1 MFGMG
6 SALHDYSD
14 EEQDIGKVY
23 DRVLMRRLLS
33 YLKPYKLQLL
43 IIGLLIIGNTLS
55 RLVGPY
61 LMQVAID
68 RHITPGVLD
77 GLSTIAIFLVLGLV
91 SEFVFSYFEEYRM
104 QMIGQHAMH
113 DLRQTLF
120 SHLQRLDVQFFDK
133 NPVGRL
139 MTRVMGDVQVLNEL
153 FASGVITVFANLLNI
168 LGIMGAMLLYNWRLA
183 LVAFTVIPII
193 FGATLVYQI
202 YSRRAFRE
210 QRKQLARINAFLQ
223 ENIVGMTTMKLFA
236 QERRSYLRFN
246 ERNRKYLSAN
256 LKSIFYFSIFHPLIE
271 VMASLATAVIIWY
284 GGGQIV
290 QGALSF
296 GVLVAFI
303 RYAERIFWPI
313 RELSEKYTIF
323 QNAMAS
329 SERIFQL
336 LDTQP
341 AIVSAV
347 PKSGSETLKGEIEFR
362 NVWLAYNDDNYV
374 LRDVS
379 FKVKPGEKVALVG
392 HTGAGKTSI
401 INLLCRFYEIN
412 KGQILIDGVDIREMN
427 LEELREAISI
437 VQQNIFLF
445 SDSIER
451 NISLGNP
458 SISSEQVARASR
470 DVHLDR
476 FVQKMPEVY
485 GTEVK
490 EDGAGLSVGQKQ
502 LVAFARALA
511 SDPSI
516 LILDGGNLSVDTET
530 EILIEDALSRLM
542 ENRTSVVIAHRLST
556 IQNADKIIVMHRG
569 EIRETGRTTSY
580 YRRVASIIGYTS
592 CNTRDRRKRQ
602 LKFLSAF
609 NALVPHNIRRHL
621 HDQSD

>member
-6 SALHDYSD
+6 GDLHEYSD
-14 EEQDIGKVY
+14 EEQELGKVY
-23 DRVLMRRLLS
+23 DRVLMKRLLA
-33 YLKPYKLQLL
+33 YLKPYKFQLVL
-43 IIGLLIIGNTLS
+43 IGFFILGNTLAALA
-55 RLVGPY
+55 RPA
-61 LMQVAID
+61 LMQLAID
-68 RHITPGVLD
+68 EKITPGQLE
-77 GLSTIAIFLVLGLV
+77 GLSTIAMFVVFALV
-91 SEFVFSYFEEYRM
+91 SEFVFSYFEEYRT
-104 QMIGQHAMH
+104 QLLGQHVMR
-113 DLRQTLF
+113 DLRKTLF
-120 SHLQRLDVQFFDK
+120 THLQRLDVQFFDR

-153 FASGVITVFANLLNI
+153 FSSGVITGFANLLKI
-168 LGIMGAMLLYNWRLA
+168 AGIMVALLLYNWKLA
-183 LVAFTVIPII
+183 LATFTVIPII
-193 FGATLVYQI
+193 FVATLVYQI

-246 ERNRKYLSAN
+246 ERNRKYLAAN
-256 LKSIFYFSIFHPLIE
+256 LRSIFYFSIFHPLIE
-271 VMASLATAVIIWY
+271 VTASLATAVIIWY
-284 GGGQIV
+284 GGGQLV
-290 QGALSF
+290 QDALTL

-303 RYAERIFWPI
+303 GYAERLFWPI

-341 AIVSAV
+341 TIASTASSSGN
-347 PKSGSETLKGEIEFR
+347 PKVLKGEIEFR
-362 NVWLAYNDDNYV
+362 NVWFAYNDDDYV

-379 FKVKPGEKVALVG
+379 FTVKPGEKVALVG
-392 HTGAGKTSI
+392 HTGAGKSSI
-401 INLLCRFYEIN
+401 INILSRFYEIN
-412 KGQILIDGVDIREMN
+412 KGQILIDGVDIRDMA

-451 NISLGNP
+451 NISLGK
-458 SISSEQVARASR
+458 SAVSSEQVQQAAK

-476 FVQKMPEVY
+476 FVQKMPEIY
-485 GTEVK
+485 GTVVK
-490 EDGAGLSVGQKQ
+490 EDGGGLSVGQKQ

-516 LILDGGNLSVDTET
+516 LVLDEATSSVDTET

-556 IQNADKIIVMHRG
+556 IQNADKIIVLHRG
-569 EIRETGRTTSY
+569 EIRETGTHAALLQQRGIY
-580 YRRVASIIGYTS
+580 YRLY
-592 CNTRDRRKRQ
+592 Q
-602 LKFLSAF
+602 LQYKGQE
-609 NALVPHNIRRHL
+609 ALRAR
-621 HDQSD
+621 

>member
-6 SALHDYSD
+6 GNLYEYSD
-14 EEQDIGKVY
+14 EEQDLGKVY
-23 DRVLMRRLLS
+23 DRVLMKRLLA
-33 YLKPYKLQLL
+33 YLKPYKLQML
-43 IIGLLIIGNTLS
+43 IIGLLMVGNTLA

-61 LMQVAID
+61 LTQIAID
-68 RHITPGVLD
+68 RHIMPGVLE
-77 GLSTIAIFLVLGLV
+77 GLSTIAMLLVLALV

-104 QMIGQHAMH
+104 QMIGQHVMH

-168 LGIMGAMLLYNWRLA
+168 LGIMVVMLLYNWKLA
-183 LVAFTVIPII
+183 LVTFAVIPII

-236 QERRSYLRFN
+236 QERRSHLRFN
-246 ERNRKYLSAN
+246 ERNRRYLSAN
-256 LKSIFYFSIFHPLIE
+256 LRSIFYFSIFHPLIE
-271 VMASLATAVIIWY
+271 VTASVATAVIIWY

-290 QGALSF
+290 QGALTF

-303 RYAERIFWPI
+303 RYAERFFWPV

-336 LDTQP
+336 FDTQP
-341 AIVSAV
+341 TIASTV
-347 PKSGSETLKGEIEFR
+347 PKSGVEGLKGEIEFR
-362 NVWLAYNDDNYV
+362 NVWFAYNDDDYV

-412 KGQILIDGVDIREMN
+412 KGQILIDGVDIQEMN

-458 SISSEQVARASR
+458 SISSEQVARASK

-476 FVQKMPEVY
+476 FVQKMPEIY
-485 GTEVK
+485 GTEIK

-516 LILDGGNLSVDTET
+516 LILDEATSSVDTET
-530 EILIEDALSRLM
+530 EILIEDALKRLM

-569 EIRETGRTTSY
+569 EIRETGTHNELLQKGGIYHRLY
-580 YRRVASIIGYTS
+580 QLQYKGQE
-592 CNTRDRRKRQ
+592 KRGG
-602 LKFLSAF
+602 
-609 NALVPHNIRRHL
+609 
-621 HDQSD
+621 

>member
-1 MFGMG
+1 VFGMG
-6 SALHDYSD
+6 SDLYEYSD
-14 EEQDIGKVY
+14 EEQDLGKVY

-33 YLKPYKLQLL
+33 YLKPYKFQLL
-43 IIGLLIIGNTLS
+43 IIGFLMVGNTLS
-55 RLVGPY
+55 QLAGPF
-61 LMQVAID
+61 LMQLAID
-68 RHITPGVLD
+68 DYITPGISE
-77 GLSTIAIFLVLGLV
+77 GLSTIAMLYVFSLISL
-91 SEFVFSYFEEYRM
+91 FVFGYSEEYRT
-104 QMIGQHAMH
+104 QMIGQHVMH
-113 DLRQTLF
+113 DLRQVLF

-153 FASGVITVFANLLNI
+153 FSSGVITIFANLLRI
-168 LGIMGAMLLYNWRLA
+168 SGIVVVMLLYNWKLA
-183 LVAFTVIPII
+183 LVTFTVIPII

-236 QERRSYLRFN
+236 QERRSHLRFN
-246 ERNRKYLSAN
+246 ERNRRYLAAN

-271 VMASLATAVIIWY
+271 VAASLATAVIIWY

-290 QGALSF
+290 QNALTF
-296 GVLVAFI
+296 GGLVMFMG
-303 RYAERIFWPI
+303 YAQQFFWPI

-341 AIVSAV
+341 TIASAA
-347 PKSGSETLKGEIEFR
+347 PKSGTDDLKGEIEFK
-362 NVWLAYNDDNYV
+362 NVWFAYNDDDYV

-427 LEELREAISI
+427 LEDLRSAISI

-451 NISLGNP
+451 NITLGDP
-458 SISSEQVARASR
+458 SISSEQVKRASE

-485 GTEVK
+485 GTEIK

-511 SDPSI
+511 SDPNV
-516 LILDGGNLSVDTET
+516 LILDEATSSVDTET
-530 EILIEDALSRLM
+530 ELLIEDAVSRLM

-556 IQNADKIIVMHRG
+556 IQNADRIIVMHRG
-569 EIRETGRTTSY
+569 EIRETGTHNELLQQGGIY
-580 YRRVASIIGYTS
+580 YRLYQLQYKGQETK
-592 CNTRDRRKRQ
+592 KR
-602 LKFLSAF
+602 L
-609 NALVPHNIRRHL
+609 
-621 HDQSD
+621 

>member
-6 SALHDYSD
+6 SNLYEYND
-14 EEQDIGKVY
+14 EEDDLGKVY
-23 DRVLMRRLLS
+23 DSVLMKRLLS
-33 YLKPYKLQLL
+33 YLKPYKIQLL
-43 IIGLLIIGNTLS
+43 IIGFLMVGSTLS

-61 LMQVAID
+61 LLHIAID
-68 RHITPGVLD
+68 DHIIPRVPEGLGVIALFMVF
-77 GLSTIAIFLVLGLV
+77 GLIG
-91 SEFVFSYFEEYRM
+91 EFVFGYFEEYRM
-104 QMIGQHAMH
+104 QMIGQHVMH
-113 DLRQTLF
+113 DLRQMLF

-168 LGIMGAMLLYNWRLA
+168 FGIVVVMLLINWKLA
-183 LVAFTVIPII
+183 LVTFTVIPII

-236 QERRSYLRFN
+236 QERQSHLRFN
-246 ERNRKYLSAN
+246 ERNRRYLAAN

-271 VMASLATAVIIWY
+271 VTASLATAVIIWY

-290 QGALSF
+290 QGALTF

-303 RYAERIFWPI
+303 RYAERFFWPI

-341 AIVSAV
+341 TIISTV
-347 PKSGSETLKGEIEFR
+347 PKKDTDSLKGEIEFR
-362 NVWLAYNDDNYV
+362 NVWFAYNDDDYV

-427 LEELREAISI
+427 LEDLRGAISI

-451 NISLGNP
+451 NITLGDP
-458 SISSEQVARASR
+458 SILTEQVKRASE

-476 FVQKMPEVY
+476 FVQKMPDLY
-485 GTEVK
+485 GTEIK

-511 SDPSI
+511 SDPSV
-516 LILDGGNLSVDTET
+516 LILDEATSSVDTET

-556 IQNADKIIVMHRG
+556 IQNADRIIVMHRG
-569 EIRETGRTTSY
+569 EIRETGTHNELLQQSGGIY
-580 YRRVASIIGYTS
+580 YRLYQLQYKGQETK
-592 CNTRDRRKRQ
+592 RR
-602 LKFLSAF
+602 
-609 NALVPHNIRRHL
+609 
-621 HDQSD
+621 

>member
-6 SALHDYSD
+6 SNLYEYSD
-14 EEQDIGKVY
+14 EEQDLGKVY
-23 DRVLMRRLLS
+23 DRVLMRRLLAF
-33 YLKPYKLQLL
+33 LKPYTFQLYVIAFL
-43 IIGLLIIGNTLS
+43 MVGTTLS
-55 RLVGPY
+55 RLIGPY
-61 LMQVAID
+61 LMQIAID
-68 RHITPGVLD
+68 QHIIPGELE
-77 GLSTIAIFLVLGLV
+77 GLSTIAAFLVLGLIG
-91 SEFVFSYFEEYRM
+91 EFVFAYFEEYRM
-104 QMIGQHAMH
+104 QMIGQHVMH

-120 SHLQRLDVQFFDK
+120 SHLQRLDVQYFDK

-153 FASGVITVFANLLNI
+153 FTSGVITVFGNLLSI
-168 LGIMGAMLLYNWRLA
+168 LGIMVAMLLYNWKLA
-183 LVAFTVIPII
+183 LVTFTVIPII
-193 FGATLVYQI
+193 FGATLIYQI

-210 QRKQLARINAFLQ
+210 QRKQYARINAFLQ

-246 ERNRKYLSAN
+246 ERNRKYLAAN
-256 LKSIFYFSIFHPLIE
+256 LRSIFYFSIFHPLIE
-271 VMASLATAVIIWY
+271 VAASLATAVIIWY

-290 QGALSF
+290 QGALTF

-303 RYAERIFWPI
+303 RYAERFFWPI

-336 LDTQP
+336 LDTEP
-341 AIVSAV
+341 TIVSTV
-347 PKSGSETLKGEIEFR
+347 DKNGTDTLKGEIEFR
-362 NVWLAYNDDNYV
+362 NVWFAYNDDDYV

-412 KGQILIDGVDIREMN
+412 KGQILIDGVDIQKMN
-427 LEELREAISI
+427 LEELRRAISI

-445 SDSIER
+445 SDSIEQ

-458 SISSEQVARASR
+458 SISSEQVVNASK

-476 FVQKMPEVY
+476 FVQKMPDVY
-485 GTEVK
+485 GTEIK
-490 EDGAGLSVGQKQ
+490 EDGGGLSVGQKQ

-516 LILDGGNLSVDTET
+516 LILDEATSSVDTET

-569 EIRETGRTTSY
+569 EIRETGTHNELLQKNGIY
-580 YRRVASIIGYTS
+580 YRLYQLQYKGQEA
-592 CNTRDRRKRQ
+592 RRKM
-602 LKFLSAF
+602 
-609 NALVPHNIRRHL
+609 
-621 HDQSD
+621 

>member
-6 SALHDYSD
+6 GELYEYSD
-14 EEQDIGKVY
+14 EEQDLGKVY
-23 DRVLMRRLLS
+23 DRVLMKRLMA
-33 YLKPYKLQLL
+33 YLKPYKFQLL
-43 IIGLLIIGNTLS
+43 LIGLLMVGNTLA
-55 RLVGPY
+55 RLAGPY
-61 LMQVAID
+61 LLQRGID
-68 RHITPGVLD
+68 EHITPSILE
-77 GLSTIAIFLVLGLV
+77 GLSTIAIFYMLALIG
-91 SEFVFSYFEEYRM
+91 EFVFSYFEEYRM

-153 FASGVITVFANLLNI
+153 FASGVITVFANLLQI
-168 LGIMGAMLLYNWRLA
+168 LGIMVAMLLYNWKLA
-183 LVAFTVIPII
+183 LVTFTVIPII

-236 QERRSYLRFN
+236 QERRSHLRFN
-246 ERNRKYLSAN
+246 ERNRRYLAAN
-256 LKSIFYFSIFHPLIE
+256 LRSIFYFSLFHPLIE
-271 VMASLATAVIIWY
+271 VTASLAIAVIIWY
-284 GGGQIV
+284 GGGQVV
-290 QGALSF
+290 QDALSF
-296 GVLVAFI
+296 GVLLAFI
-303 RYAERIFWPI
+303 RYAERFFWPI

-341 AIVSAV
+341 TIVSTA
-347 PKSGSETLKGEIEFR
+347 PKSGATTLKGEIEFR
-362 NVWLAYNDDNYV
+362 NVWFAYNDEDYV

-412 KGQILIDGVDIREMN
+412 KGQILIDGVDIQEMN
-427 LEELREAISI
+427 LEELREAVSI

-458 SISSEQVARASR
+458 SISSAQVKRAAE

-476 FVQKMPEVY
+476 FVEKMPQVY
-485 GTEVK
+485 GTEIK
-490 EDGAGLSVGQKQ
+490 EDGGGLSVGQKQ

-516 LILDGGNLSVDTET
+516 LILDEATSSVDTET
-530 EILIEDALSRLM
+530 ELLIEDALSRLM
-542 ENRTSVVIAHRLST
+542 EDRTSVVIAHRLST

-569 EIRETGRTTSY
+569 EIREAGTHNALLQQGGIY
-580 YRRVASIIGYTS
+580 YRLYQLQYKGQEK
-592 CNTRDRRKRQ
+592 RD
-602 LKFLSAF
+602 LF
-609 NALVPHNIRRHL
+609 
-621 HDQSD
+621 HD

>member
-43 IIGLLIIGNTLS
+43 IIGLLIVGNTLS

-341 AIVSAV
+341 AIASAV
-347 PKSGSETLKGEIEFR
+347 PKSGFETLKGEIEFR

-485 GTEVK
+485 GTEIK

-516 LILDGGNLSVDTET
+516 LILDEATSSVDTET

-569 EIRETGRTTSY
+569 EIRETGTHNELLQKGGIY
-580 YRRVASIIGYTS
+580 YRLY
-592 CNTRDRRKRQ
+592 Q
-602 LKFLSAF
+602 LQYKGQEKKTAKVS
-609 NALVPHNIRRHL
+609 
-621 HDQSD
+621 

>member
-6 SALHDYSD
+6 SNLYEYSD
-14 EEQDIGKVY
+14 EEQDLGKVY
-23 DRVLMRRLLS
+23 DRVLMKRLLA
-33 YLKPYKLQLL
+33 YLKPYKFQLL
-43 IIGLLIIGNTLS
+43 IIAFFTVGTTLS

-61 LMQVAID
+61 LWQIGID
-68 RHITPGVLD
+68 RHITPGQLD
-77 GLSTIAIFLVLGLV
+77 GLSTIAIFLVLGLIGD
-91 SEFVFSYFEEYRM
+91 FVFSYFGEYYT
-104 QMIGQHAMH
+104 QMAGQHVMR

-120 SHLQRLDVQFFDK
+120 SHLQRLDVQYFDK

-153 FASGVITVFANLLNI
+153 FTSGVITVFANFLDI
-168 LGIMGAMLLYNWRLA
+168 LSIMVAMLLYNWKLA
-183 LVAFTVIPII
+183 LVTFTVLPII

-210 QRKQLARINAFLQ
+210 QRKQYARINAFLQ

-246 ERNRKYLSAN
+246 ERNRRYLAAN
-256 LKSIFYFSIFHPLIE
+256 LRSIFYFSIFHPLIE
-271 VMASLATAVIIWY
+271 VTASLAIAVIIWY

-290 QGALSF
+290 QGALTF
-296 GVLVAFI
+296 GILVAFLQ
-303 RYAERIFWPI
+303 YAERFFWPI

-336 LDTQP
+336 LDTEP
-341 AIVSAV
+341 TIVSTAD
-347 PKSGSETLKGEIEFR
+347 KTGEETLKGEIEFR
-362 NVWLAYNDDNYV
+362 NVWFAYNDDDYV

-379 FKVKPGEKVALVG
+379 FTVKPGEKVALVG

-412 KGQILIDGVDIREMN
+412 KGQILIDGVDLRKMN
-427 LEELREAISI
+427 LEELRSAISI

-451 NISLGNP
+451 NISLGDP
-458 SISSEQVARASR
+458 SISSKHVARASK

-476 FVQKMPEVY
+476 FVEKMPDRY
-485 GTEVK
+485 DTEIK
-490 EDGAGLSVGQKQ
+490 EDGGGLSVGQKQ

-516 LILDGGNLSVDTET
+516 LILDEATSSVDTET

-569 EIRETGRTTSY
+569 EIRETGTHNELLQKEGIY
-580 YRRVASIIGYTS
+580 YRLY
-592 CNTRDRRKRQ
+592 Q
-602 LKFLSAF
+602 LQYKGQEGMKNL
-609 NALVPHNIRRHL
+609 
-621 HDQSD
+621 

>member
-6 SALHDYSD
+6 GDLYEYSD
-14 EEQDIGKVY
+14 EEQDLGKVY
-23 DRVLMRRLLS
+23 DRVLMKRLLAF
-33 YLKPYKLQLL
+33 LKPYKFQLL
-43 IIGLLIIGNTLS
+43 VIGLLIIGNTLA

-61 LMQVAID
+61 LTQIAID

-77 GLSTIAIFLVLGLV
+77 GLSTIAIFLVVGLI
-91 SEFVFSYFEEYRM
+91 SEFVFSYFEEYHM
-104 QMIGQHAMH
+104 QMIGQHVMH

-120 SHLQRLDVQFFDK
+120 SHLQRLDVQFFDR

-153 FASGVITVFANLLNI
+153 FSSGVISVFANLLNI
-168 LGIMGAMLLYNWRLA
+168 LGIMVAMLLYNWKLA
-183 LVAFTVIPII
+183 LVTFAVIPII

-236 QERRSYLRFN
+236 QERRSHLRFN
-246 ERNRKYLSAN
+246 ERNRRYLAAN

-271 VMASLATAVIIWY
+271 VTASLATAVIIWY

-290 QGALSF
+290 QGALTF
-296 GVLVAFI
+296 GVLLAFI
-303 RYAERIFWPI
+303 RYAERFFWPV

-341 AIVSAV
+341 TITSTV
-347 PKSGSETLKGEIEFR
+347 PKSGSEELKGEIEFR
-362 NVWLAYNDDNYV
+362 NVWFAYNDDDYV

-379 FKVKPGEKVALVG
+379 FKVTPGEKVALVG

-401 INLLCRFYEIN
+401 INLLCRFYDIN
-412 KGQILIDGVDIREMN
+412 KGQILIDGVDIQEMN

-451 NISLGNP
+451 NISLGDP

-485 GTEVK
+485 GTEIK

-516 LILDGGNLSVDTET
+516 LILDEATSSVDTET
-530 EILIEDALSRLM
+530 EILIEDALNRLM
-542 ENRTSVVIAHRLST
+542 QNRTSVVVAHRLST

-569 EIRETGRTTSY
+569 EIRETGTHNELLQQEGIY
-580 YRRVASIIGYTS
+580 YRLY
-592 CNTRDRRKRQ
+592 Q
-602 LKFLSAF
+602 LQYKGQEK
-609 NALVPHNIRRHL
+609 NGR
-621 HDQSD
+621 

>member
-6 SALHDYSD
+6 SNLYEYSD
-14 EEQDIGKVY
+14 EEQELGKVY
-23 DRVLMRRLLS
+23 DWDLLKRLLA
-33 YLKPYKLQLL
+33 YLKPYTFQLFFIAFL
-43 IIGLLIIGNTLS
+43 MIGTTLT
-55 RLVGPY
+55 RLVGPF
-61 LMQVAID
+61 LMQIAID
-68 RHITPGVLD
+68 SHIIPGELE
-77 GLSTIAIFLVLGLV
+77 GLGLIAAFLIFALV
-91 SEFVFSYFEEYRM
+91 GEFVFAYFEEYRI
-104 QMIGQHAMH
+104 QMIGQHVMH

-120 SHLQRLDVQFFDK
+120 SHLQRLDVQYFDK

-153 FASGVITVFANLLNI
+153 FTSGVITVFGNLLSI
-168 LGIMGAMLLYNWRLA
+168 LGIMVAMLLYNWKLA
-183 LVAFTVIPII
+183 CVSFTVIPII

-223 ENIVGMTTMKLFA
+223 ENIVGMTTMQLFT
-236 QERRSYLRFN
+236 QERRSYHRFN
-246 ERNRKYLSAN
+246 ERNRRYLAAN
-256 LKSIFYFSIFHPLIE
+256 LRSIFYFSIFHPMIE
-271 VMASLATAVIIWY
+271 VTASLATAVIIWY

-290 QGALSF
+290 QRILTF

-303 RYAERIFWPI
+303 RYAERFFWPI

-336 LDTQP
+336 LDTEP
-341 AIVSAV
+341 SIVSTV
-347 PKSGSETLKGEIEFR
+347 DKSDTDTLKGEIEFR
-362 NVWLAYNDDNYV
+362 NVWFAYNDEDYV
-374 LRDVS
+374 LKDVS

-412 KGQILIDGVDIREMN
+412 KGQILIDGKDLREMN
-427 LEELREAISI
+427 LDELRSAISI

-445 SDSIER
+445 SDTIER

-458 SISSEQVARASR
+458 SISSEKVVRAAE

-476 FVQKMPEVY
+476 FIQKMPDVY
-485 GTEVK
+485 QTEIK
-490 EDGAGLSVGQKQ
+490 EDGGGLSVGQKQ

-516 LILDGGNLSVDTET
+516 LILDEATSSVDTET
-530 EILIEDALSRLM
+530 EILIEDALNRLM
-542 ENRTSVVIAHRLST
+542 EERTSVVIAHRLST
-556 IQNADKIIVMHRG
+556 IQNADRIIVMHRG
-569 EIRETGRTTSY
+569 EIRETGTHNELLLKEGIY
-580 YRRVASIIGYTS
+580 YRLY
-592 CNTRDRRKRQ
+592 Q
-602 LKFLSAF
+602 LQYKGQEAERLKTA
-609 NALVPHNIRRHL
+609 
-621 HDQSD
+621 

>member
-6 SALHDYSD
+6 GDLYEYSD
-14 EEQDIGKVY
+14 EEQDLGKVY
-23 DRVLMRRLLS
+23 DRVLMKRLLA
-33 YLKPYKLQLL
+33 YLKPYKFQLL
-43 IIGLLIIGNTLS
+43 IIGFLMVGNTLA

-61 LMQVAID
+61 LTQIAID

-77 GLSTIAIFLVLGLV
+77 GLSTIAIFLVVGLV
-91 SEFVFSYFEEYRM
+91 SEFVFSYFEEYKM
-104 QMIGQHAMH
+104 QMIGQHVMH

-120 SHLQRLDVQFFDK
+120 SHLQRLDVQFFDR

-168 LGIMGAMLLYNWRLA
+168 LGIMVAMLLYNWKLA
-183 LVAFTVIPII
+183 LVTFAVIPII
-193 FGATLVYQI
+193 FGATLIYQI

-246 ERNRKYLSAN
+246 ERNRRYLAAN

-271 VMASLATAVIIWY
+271 VTASLATAVIIWY

-290 QGALSF
+290 QGALTF
-296 GVLVAFI
+296 GVLLAFI
-303 RYAERIFWPI
+303 RYAERFFWPV

-341 AIVSAV
+341 TVVSTV
-347 PKSGSETLKGEIEFR
+347 PKSGSEGLKGEIEFR
-362 NVWLAYNDDNYV
+362 NVWFAYNDDDYV

-401 INLLCRFYEIN
+401 INLLCRFYDIN

-451 NISLGNP
+451 NISLGDP
-458 SISSEQVARASR
+458 SISSEQVARASK

-476 FVQKMPEVY
+476 FVQKMPQVY
-485 GTEVK
+485 GTEIK

-516 LILDGGNLSVDTET
+516 LILDEATSSVDTET
-530 EILIEDALSRLM
+530 EILIEDALNRLM
-542 ENRTSVVIAHRLST
+542 EDRTSVVIAHRLST

-569 EIRETGRTTSY
+569 EIRETGTHNELLQRGGIY
-580 YRRVASIIGYTS
+580 HRLY
-592 CNTRDRRKRQ
+592 Q
-602 LKFLSAF
+602 LQYKGQERSG
-609 NALVPHNIRRHL
+609 N
-621 HDQSD
+621 

>member
-6 SALHDYSD
+6 SNLYEYS
-14 EEQDIGKVY
+14 EEEEDLGKVY
-23 DRVLMRRLLS
+23 DRVLMKRLLA
-33 YLKPYKLQLL
+33 YLKPYTFQLFVIAFL
-43 IIGLLIIGNTLS
+43 MVGNTLS
-55 RLVGPY
+55 LLVGPF
-61 LMQVAID
+61 LMQIAID
-68 RHITPGVLD
+68 KHINLGELE
-77 GLSTIAIFLVLGLV
+77 GLSTIAAFLVLGLIGQ
-91 SEFVFSYFEEYRM
+91 FVFSYFEEYRM
-104 QMIGQHAMH
+104 QMIGQNVMR
-113 DLRQTLF
+113 DLRHKLF
-120 SHLQRLDVQFFDK
+120 SHLQHLDVQYFDK

-153 FASGVITVFANLLNI
+153 FTSGVITVFGNLLSI
-168 LGIMGAMLLYNWRLA
+168 LGIMVAMLLYDWKLA
-183 LVAFTVIPII
+183 LITFTVIPII
-193 FGATLVYQI
+193 FGATLIYQI

-210 QRKQLARINAFLQ
+210 QRKQYARINAFLQ

-236 QERRSYLRFN
+236 QERRSHLRFN
-246 ERNRKYLSAN
+246 ERNRRYLAAN

-271 VMASLATAVIIWY
+271 VMASVATAVIIWY

-290 QGALSF
+290 QGALTF

-303 RYAERIFWPI
+303 RYAERFFWPI

-336 LDTQP
+336 LDTEP
-341 AIVSAV
+341 TIVSAV
-347 PKSGSETLKGEIEFR
+347 EKSGKETLKGEIEFR
-362 NVWLAYNDDNYV
+362 NVWFAYNDDDYV
-374 LRDVS
+374 LKDVS
-379 FKVKPGEKVALVG
+379 FKVKSGEKVALVG

-412 KGQILIDGVDIREMN
+412 KGQILIDGVDIQKMN
-427 LEELREAISI
+427 LEEMRRAISI

-445 SDSIER
+445 SDTIER
-451 NISLGNP
+451 NISLGDT
-458 SISSEQVARASR
+458 SISSEQVVRASQ

-476 FVQKMPEVY
+476 FVQKMPDVY
-485 GTEVK
+485 DTEIK
-490 EDGAGLSVGQKQ
+490 EDGGGLSVGQKQ

-516 LILDGGNLSVDTET
+516 LILDEATSSVDTET

-569 EIRETGRTTSY
+569 EIRETGSHNELLQQNGIY
-580 YRRVASIIGYTS
+580 YRLYQLQYKGQE
-592 CNTRDRRKRQ
+592 RKQ
-602 LKFLSAF
+602 KL
-609 NALVPHNIRRHL
+609 
-621 HDQSD
+621 

>member
-6 SALHDYSD
+6 GDLYEYSD
-14 EEQDIGKVY
+14 EEQDLGKVY
-23 DRVLMRRLLS
+23 DRVLMKRLLA
-33 YLKPYKLQLL
+33 YLKPYKFQLL
-43 IIGLLIIGNTLS
+43 IIGFLMVGNTLAS
-55 RLVGPY
+55 LVGPY
-61 LMQVAID
+61 LTQIAID
-68 RHITPGVLD
+68 RHITPGILE
-77 GLSTIAIFLVLGLV
+77 GLSTIAIFLVVGLI
-91 SEFVFSYFEEYRM
+91 SEFVFSYFEEYQM
-104 QMIGQHAMH
+104 QMIGQHVMH

-120 SHLQRLDVQFFDK
+120 SHLQRLDVQFFDR

-168 LGIMGAMLLYNWRLA
+168 LGIMVAMLLYNWKLA
-183 LVAFTVIPII
+183 LVTFAVIPII
-193 FGATLVYQI
+193 FGATLIYQI

-246 ERNRKYLSAN
+246 ERNRRYLAAN

-271 VMASLATAVIIWY
+271 VTASLATAVIIWY

-290 QGALSF
+290 QGALTF
-296 GVLVAFI
+296 GVLLAFI
-303 RYAERIFWPI
+303 RYAERFFWPV

-341 AIVSAV
+341 TVVSTV
-347 PKSGSETLKGEIEFR
+347 PKSGSKGLKGEIEFR
-362 NVWLAYNDDNYV
+362 NVWFAYNDDDYV

-401 INLLCRFYEIN
+401 INLLCRFYDIN

-458 SISSEQVARASR
+458 SISSEQVARASK

-476 FVQKMPEVY
+476 FVQRMPEVY
-485 GTEVK
+485 GTEIK

-516 LILDGGNLSVDTET
+516 LILDEATSSVDTET
-530 EILIEDALSRLM
+530 EILIEDAVNRLM

-569 EIRETGRTTSY
+569 EIRETGTHNELLQQEGIY
-580 YRRVASIIGYTS
+580 YRLY
-592 CNTRDRRKRQ
+592 Q
-602 LKFLSAF
+602 LQYKG
-609 NALVPHNIRRHL
+609 
-621 HDQSD
+621 QEKK

>member
-6 SALHDYSD
+6 SNLYEYND
-14 EEQDIGKVY
+14 EEDDLGKVY
-23 DRVLMRRLLS
+23 DSVLMKRLLS
-33 YLKPYKLQLL
+33 YLKPYKIQLL
-43 IIGLLIIGNTLS
+43 IIGFLMVGSTLS

-61 LMQVAID
+61 LLHIAID
-68 RHITPGVLD
+68 DHIIPRVSD
-77 GLSTIAIFLVLGLV
+77 GLWTVALFMVFGLIGELVFG
-91 SEFVFSYFEEYRM
+91 YFEEYRM
-104 QMIGQHAMH
+104 QMIGQHVMH
-113 DLRQTLF
+113 DLRKTLF

-168 LGIMGAMLLYNWRLA
+168 FGIMVTMLLINWRLA
-183 LVAFTVIPII
+183 LVTFTVIPII
-193 FGATLVYQI
+193 FGATFVYQI

-236 QERRSYLRFN
+236 QERQSHLRFN
-246 ERNRKYLSAN
+246 ERNRRYLAAN

-271 VMASLATAVIIWY
+271 VTASLATAVIIWY

-290 QGALSF
+290 QGALTF

-303 RYAERIFWPI
+303 RYGERFFWPI

-341 AIVSAV
+341 TIISAV
-347 PKSGSETLKGEIEFR
+347 PKSGTESLKGEIEFK
-362 NVWLAYNDDNYV
+362 NVWFAYNDDDYV

-427 LEELREAISI
+427 LEDLRGAISI

-451 NISLGNP
+451 NITLGDP
-458 SISSEQVARASR
+458 SISAEQVKRASE

-476 FVQKMPEVY
+476 FVQKMPEFY
-485 GTEVK
+485 GTEIK

-511 SDPSI
+511 SDPSV
-516 LILDGGNLSVDTET
+516 LILDEATSSVDTET

-556 IQNADKIIVMHRG
+556 IQNADRIIVMHRG
-569 EIRETGRTTSY
+569 EIRETGTHNELLKQNGLY
-580 YRRVASIIGYTS
+580 YRLY
-592 CNTRDRRKRQ
+592 Q
-602 LKFLSAF
+602 LQYKG
-609 NALVPHNIRRHL
+609 
-621 HDQSD
+621 QETKK

>member
-6 SALHDYSD
+6 SNLYEYS
-14 EEQDIGKVY
+14 EEEEDLGKVY
-23 DRVLMRRLLS
+23 DRVLMRRLLA
-33 YLKPYKLQLL
+33 YLKPYTFQLFVIAFL
-43 IIGLLIIGNTLS
+43 MVGNTLS
-55 RLVGPY
+55 LLVGPF
-61 LMQVAID
+61 LMQIAID
-68 RHITPGVLD
+68 RHIILGELD
-77 GLSTIAIFLVLGLV
+77 GLSTIAAFLVLGLIGQ
-91 SEFVFSYFEEYRM
+91 FVFSYFEEYRM
-104 QMIGQHAMH
+104 QMIGQNVMR
-113 DLRQTLF
+113 DLRHKLF
-120 SHLQRLDVQFFDK
+120 SHLQRLDVQYFDK

-153 FASGVITVFANLLNI
+153 FTSGVITVFGNLLSI
-168 LGIMGAMLLYNWRLA
+168 LGIMVAMLLYDWKLA
-183 LVAFTVIPII
+183 LITFTVIPII
-193 FGATLVYQI
+193 FGATLIYQI

-210 QRKQLARINAFLQ
+210 QRKQYARINAFLQ

-236 QERRSYLRFN
+236 QERRSHLRFN
-246 ERNRKYLSAN
+246 ERNRRYLAAN

-271 VMASLATAVIIWY
+271 VMASLAMAVIIWY

-290 QGALSF
+290 QETLTF

-303 RYAERIFWPI
+303 RYAERFFWPI

-336 LDTQP
+336 LDTEP
-341 AIVSAV
+341 TIVSTV
-347 PKSGSETLKGEIEFR
+347 EKSGKETLKGEIEFR
-362 NVWLAYNDDNYV
+362 NVWFAYNDDDYV

-379 FKVKPGEKVALVG
+379 FKVEPGEKVAFVG

-412 KGQILIDGVDIREMN
+412 KGQILIDGVDIQKMN
-427 LEELREAISI
+427 LEEMRRAISI

-445 SDSIER
+445 SDTIER
-451 NISLGNP
+451 NISLGDT
-458 SISSEQVARASR
+458 SISSEQVVRASQ

-476 FVQKMPEVY
+476 FVQKMPDVY
-485 GTEVK
+485 STEIK
-490 EDGAGLSVGQKQ
+490 EDGGGLSVGQKQ

-516 LILDGGNLSVDTET
+516 LILDEATSSVDTET

-569 EIRETGRTTSY
+569 EIRETGSHNELLQKGGIY
-580 YRRVASIIGYTS
+580 YRLY
-592 CNTRDRRKRQ
+592 Q
-602 LKFLSAF
+602 LQYKGQEGKQKL
-609 NALVPHNIRRHL
+609 
-621 HDQSD
+621 

>member
-6 SALHDYSD
+6 SNLYEYSD
-14 EEQDIGKVY
+14 EEQDLGKVY
-23 DRVLMRRLLS
+23 DRVLMKRLLA
-33 YLKPYKLQLL
+33 YLKPYKFQLL
-43 IIGLLIIGNTLS
+43 VIAFFTVGSTLS

-61 LMQVAID
+61 LWQIGID
-68 RHITPGVLD
+68 KHITPGQLD
-77 GLSTIAIFLVLGLV
+77 GLSTIAVFLILGLM
-91 SEFVFSYFEEYRM
+91 SDFVFTYFAEYHT
-104 QMIGQHAMH
+104 QMTGQKVMH

-120 SHLQRLDVQFFDK
+120 SHLQRLDVQYFDK

-153 FASGVITVFANLLNI
+153 FTSGVITVFANLLDI
-168 LGIMGAMLLYNWRLA
+168 LSIMVAMLLYNWKLA
-183 LVAFTVIPII
+183 LVTFTVLPII
-193 FGATLVYQI
+193 FGATLIYQI

-210 QRKQLARINAFLQ
+210 QRKQYARINAFLQ

-246 ERNRKYLSAN
+246 ERNRRYLAAN
-256 LKSIFYFSIFHPLIE
+256 LRSIFYFSLFHPLIE
-271 VMASLATAVIIWY
+271 VTASLATAVIIWY

-290 QGALSF
+290 QGALTF

-303 RYAERIFWPI
+303 RYAERFFWPI

-336 LDTQP
+336 LDTEP
-341 AIVSAV
+341 TIVSTV
-347 PKSGSETLKGEIEFR
+347 DKSGRETLKGEIEFR
-362 NVWLAYNDDNYV
+362 NVWFAYNDDDYV

-379 FKVKPGEKVALVG
+379 FTVKPGEKVALVG

-412 KGQILIDGVDIREMN
+412 KGQILIDGVDLREMN
-427 LEELREAISI
+427 LEELRSAISI

-451 NISLGNP
+451 NISLGSP
-458 SISSEQVARASR
+458 SISSGQVVRASK

-476 FVQKMPEVY
+476 FVQKMPDVY
-485 GTEVK
+485 DTEIK
-490 EDGAGLSVGQKQ
+490 EDGGGLSVGQKQ

-516 LILDGGNLSVDTET
+516 LILDEATSSVDTET

-569 EIRETGRTTSY
+569 EIRETGTHNELLQKEGIY
-580 YRRVASIIGYTS
+580 YRLY
-592 CNTRDRRKRQ
+592 Q
-602 LKFLSAF
+602 LQYKGQEGMKNL
-609 NALVPHNIRRHL
+609 
-621 HDQSD
+621 

>member
-1 MFGMG
+1 
-6 SALHDYSD
+6 
-14 EEQDIGKVY
+14 
-23 DRVLMRRLLS
+23 
-33 YLKPYKLQLL
+33 
-43 IIGLLIIGNTLS
+43 
-55 RLVGPY
+55 
-61 LMQVAID
+61 
-68 RHITPGVLD
+68 
-77 GLSTIAIFLVLGLV
+77 
-91 SEFVFSYFEEYRM
+91 
-104 QMIGQHAMH
+104 
-113 DLRQTLF
+113 
-120 SHLQRLDVQFFDK
+120 
-133 NPVGRL
+133 

-153 FASGVITVFANLLNI
+153 FASGVITVFANLINI
-168 LGIMGAMLLYNWRLA
+168 LGIIVVMLLYNWRLA
-183 LVAFTVIPII
+183 LVTFTVIPII

-236 QERRSYLRFN
+236 QERRSHLRFN
-246 ERNRKYLSAN
+246 ERNRRYLAAN

-271 VMASLATAVIIWY
+271 VAASLATAVIIWY
-284 GGGQIV
+284 GGGQVV
-290 QGALSF
+290 QNALTF

-303 RYAERIFWPI
+303 RYAERFFWPI

-341 AIVSAV
+341 SIISTA
-347 PKSGSETLKGEIEFR
+347 PQKGTEGLKGEIEFR
-362 NVWLAYNDDNYV
+362 NVWFAYNDDDYV

-401 INLLCRFYEIN
+401 INVLCRFYEIN

-427 LEELREAISI
+427 LGDLRGAISI

-451 NISLGNP
+451 NITLGNP
-458 SISSEQVARASR
+458 SISEKQVQHASKN
-470 DVHLDR
+470 VHLDR
-476 FVQKMPEVY
+476 FVQKMPDVY
-485 GTEVK
+485 GTEIK

-511 SDPSI
+511 SDPNI
-516 LILDGGNLSVDTET
+516 LILDEATSSVDTET
-530 EILIEDALSRLM
+530 ELLIEDALKRLM
-542 ENRTSVVIAHRLST
+542 EARTSVVIAHRLST

-569 EIRETGRTTSY
+569 EIRETGTHNELLQQNGIY
-580 YRRVASIIGYTS
+580 YRLY
-592 CNTRDRRKRQ
+592 Q
-602 LKFLSAF
+602 LQYKGQEKKKKL
-609 NALVPHNIRRHL
+609 
-621 HDQSD
+621 

>member
-1 MFGMG
+1 MG
-6 SALHDYSD
+6 RELHDYSE
-14 EEQDIGKVY
+14 EEQDLGKVY
-23 DRVLMRRLLS
+23 DRVLMRRLLA

-43 IIGLLIIGNTLS
+43 IIGLLMLGNTLS
-55 RLVGPY
+55 RLAGPY
-61 LMQVAID
+61 LTQVAID
-68 RHITPGVLD
+68 QHITPAELE
-77 GLSTIAIFLVLGLV
+77 GLSTIAIYLVLALV

-104 QMIGQHAMH
+104 QMIGQHVMR

-168 LGIMGAMLLYNWRLA
+168 LGIMVAMLLYNWRLA
-183 LVAFTVIPII
+183 LATFAVIPII

-236 QERRSYLRFN
+236 QERRSHLRFN
-246 ERNRKYLSAN
+246 ERNRRYLAAN
-256 LKSIFYFSIFHPLIE
+256 LRSIFYFSIFHPLIE
-271 VMASLATAVIIWY
+271 VTASLATAVIIWY

-290 QGALSF
+290 QGAITF
-296 GVLVAFI
+296 GVLLAFI
-303 RYAERIFWPI
+303 RYAERFFWPVRELSEKYTIFQNAMASSERIFWPV

-341 AIVSAV
+341 TIASSV
-347 PKSGSETLKGEIEFR
+347 PKSGSESLKGEIEFR
-362 NVWLAYNDDNYV
+362 NVWLAYNDDDYV

-401 INLLCRFYEIN
+401 INLLCRFYEVN

-427 LEELREAISI
+427 LEELRGAISI

-445 SDSIER
+445 TDSIER

-458 SISSEQVARASR
+458 SISSEQVARASK
-470 DVHLDR
+470 DVHLDH
-476 FVQKMPEVY
+476 FVQKMPDIY
-485 GTEVK
+485 GTEIK

-516 LILDGGNLSVDTET
+516 LILDEATSSVDTET

-569 EIRETGRTTSY
+569 EVRETGTHNELLQKGGIY
-580 YRRVASIIGYTS
+580 YRLYQLQYKGQE
-592 CNTRDRRKRQ
+592 NKRR
-602 LKFLSAF
+602 L
-609 NALVPHNIRRHL
+609 
-621 HDQSD
+621 

>member
-6 SALHDYSD
+6 SNLYEYS
-14 EEQDIGKVY
+14 EEEEDLGKVY
-23 DRVLMRRLLS
+23 DRVLMRRLLA
-33 YLKPYKLQLL
+33 YLKPYTFQLFVIAFL
-43 IIGLLIIGNTLS
+43 MVGNTLS
-55 RLVGPY
+55 LLVGPF
-61 LMQVAID
+61 LMQIAID
-68 RHITPGVLD
+68 RHITPGELD
-77 GLSTIAIFLVLGLV
+77 GLSTIAAFLVLGLIGQ
-91 SEFVFSYFEEYRM
+91 FVFSYFEEYRM
-104 QMIGQHAMH
+104 QMIGQNVMR
-113 DLRQTLF
+113 DLRHTLF
-120 SHLQRLDVQFFDK
+120 SHLQRLDVQYFDK

-153 FASGVITVFANLLNI
+153 FTSGVITVFGNLLSI
-168 LGIMGAMLLYNWRLA
+168 LGIMVAMLLYNWKLA
-183 LVAFTVIPII
+183 LITFTVIPII
-193 FGATLVYQI
+193 FGATLIYQI

-210 QRKQLARINAFLQ
+210 QRKQYARINAFLQ

-236 QERRSYLRFN
+236 QERRSHLRFN
-246 ERNRKYLSAN
+246 ERNRRYLAAN

-271 VMASLATAVIIWY
+271 VMASLAMAVIIWY

-290 QGALSF
+290 QETLTF

-303 RYAERIFWPI
+303 RYAERFFWPI

-336 LDTQP
+336 LDTEP
-341 AIVSAV
+341 TIVSTV
-347 PKSGSETLKGEIEFR
+347 EKSGKKTLKGEIEFR
-362 NVWLAYNDDNYV
+362 NVWFAYNDDDYV

-379 FKVKPGEKVALVG
+379 FKVEPGEKVAFVG

-412 KGQILIDGVDIREMN
+412 KGQILIDGVDIQKMN
-427 LEELREAISI
+427 LEEMRRAISI

-445 SDSIER
+445 SDTIER
-451 NISLGNP
+451 NISLGDT
-458 SISSEQVARASR
+458 SISSEQVVRASQ

-476 FVQKMPEVY
+476 FVQKMPDVY
-485 GTEVK
+485 GTEIK
-490 EDGAGLSVGQKQ
+490 EDGGGLSVGQKQ

-516 LILDGGNLSVDTET
+516 LILDEATSSVDTET

-569 EIRETGRTTSY
+569 EIRETGSHNELLQKGGIY
-580 YRRVASIIGYTS
+580 YRLY
-592 CNTRDRRKRQ
+592 Q
-602 LKFLSAF
+602 LQYKGQEGKQKL
-609 NALVPHNIRRHL
+609 
-621 HDQSD
+621 

>member
-6 SALHDYSD
+6 SGLYEYS
-14 EEQDIGKVY
+14 EEEDDIGKVY
-23 DRVLMRRLLS
+23 DRVLMKRLIA
-33 YLKPYKLQLL
+33 YLKPYTLQLL
-43 IIGLLIIGNTLS
+43 LIAFLMVGRTLS
-55 RLVGPY
+55 FLAGPF
-61 LMQVAID
+61 LMQIAID
-68 RHITPGVLD
+68 RYIVPGELQ
-77 GLSTIAIFLVLGLV
+77 GLSMIAAFLVFGLIG
-91 SEFVFSYFEEYRM
+91 EFVFSYFEEYRM
-104 QMIGQHAMH
+104 LMIGQNVMH

-120 SHLQRLDVQFFDK
+120 SHLQRLDVQYFDK

-153 FASGVITVFANLLNI
+153 FTSGVITVFSNILVI
-168 LGIMGAMLLYNWRLA
+168 LGIMVAMLLYNWK
-183 LVAFTVIPII
+183 VAIVTFSVLPII

-210 QRKQLARINAFLQ
+210 QRKQYARINAFLQ
-223 ENIVGMTTMKLFA
+223 ENIVGMTTMKLFT

-246 ERNRKYLSAN
+246 ERNRRYLAAN
-256 LKSIFYFSIFHPLIE
+256 LRSIFYFSIFHPLIE
-271 VMASLATAVIIWY
+271 VTASLATAVIIWY

-290 QGALSF
+290 QGALTF
-296 GVLVAFI
+296 GVLVAFM
-303 RYAERIFWPI
+303 RYAERFFWPI

-336 LDTQP
+336 LDTEP
-341 AIVSAV
+341 SVVSTAD
-347 PKSGSETLKGEIEFR
+347 KTGEETLKGEIEFR
-362 NVWLAYNDDNYV
+362 NVWFAYNDEDYV

-412 KGQILIDGVDIREMN
+412 KGQILIDGVDLRKMN
-427 LEELREAISI
+427 LEELRSAISI

-451 NISLGNP
+451 NISLGDT
-458 SISSEQVARASR
+458 SISSEQVARASK

-476 FVQKMPEVY
+476 FVQKMPDVY
-485 GTEVK
+485 GTEIK
-490 EDGAGLSVGQKQ
+490 EDGGGLSVGQKQ

-516 LILDGGNLSVDTET
+516 LILDEATSSVDTET

-569 EIRETGRTTSY
+569 EIRETGTHNELLQKEGIY
-580 YRRVASIIGYTS
+580 YRLY
-592 CNTRDRRKRQ
+592 Q
-602 LKFLSAF
+602 LQYKGQEGKKNL
-609 NALVPHNIRRHL
+609 
-621 HDQSD
+621 